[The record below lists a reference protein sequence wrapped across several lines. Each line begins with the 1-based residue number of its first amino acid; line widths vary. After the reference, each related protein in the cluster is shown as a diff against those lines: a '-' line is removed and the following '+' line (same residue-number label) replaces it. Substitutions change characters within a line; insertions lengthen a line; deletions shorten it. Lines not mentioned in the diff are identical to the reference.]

1 MLEAA
6 AAAHDAADSDSDS
19 GANAADDRRWLQP
32 RAGTRRCS
40 MLTIRS
46 PLIALLL
53 SAFHRQVVHGGF
65 ESVKCR
71 LLMPLCRHAR
81 TNALRC
87 AGIARYQAVLPTM
100 APSVG
105 SEGPAAAAIAAARE
119 PVRSVLEH
127 VPDAE
132 RVEKKRKTGETPTPE
147 AEGPEDS
154 DDKKHRPDR

>member
-1 MLEAA
+1 MSTGAAAGGEDRESSRAAVIDMLEAA

-32 RAGTRRCS
+32 RAGGARG
-40 MLTIRS
+40 IR
-46 PLIALLL
+46 
-53 SAFHRQVVHGGF
+53 VG
-65 ESVKCR
+65 E
-71 LLMPLCRHAR
+71 M
-81 TNALRC
+81 
-87 AGIARYQAVLPTM
+87 YQAVLPTM
-100 APSVG
+100 APPVG
-105 SEGPAAAAIAAARE
+105 SGGPAAAAIAAARE

-154 DDKKHRPDR
+154 DDKKHRPER